1 MTKTKKLLIF
11 EIVMGLILIGLITS
25 VFFVDLD
32 LGLFKVVSQ
41 KTLMSQYDS
50 IKDLDDKLV
59 TTKGNYDSSLKSVET
74 SKAEFKKQKD
84 QYDAITQDTI
94 NIIKEATTDEKYNV
108 EYMWIKLG
116 NYAKSNNLVLTLVEP
131 GGTAQADTS
140 STTTTQTSST
150 TTPTTGSTAGSTTP
164 TTTSST
170 GEFSI
175 SVKGNYINVSDFIF
189 DLENDTELRFK
200 LDKIKMEYAGNNQIT
215 ASFVVKNLK
224 FVK

>member
-1 MTKTKKLLIF
+1 MTKTNKLLIF